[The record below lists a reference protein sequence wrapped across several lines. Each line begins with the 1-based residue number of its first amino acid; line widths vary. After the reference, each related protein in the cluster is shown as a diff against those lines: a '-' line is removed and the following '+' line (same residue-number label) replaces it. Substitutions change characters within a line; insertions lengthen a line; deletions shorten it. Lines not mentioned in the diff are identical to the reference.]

1 MRLLIFFGLMAA
13 LSGCATQS
21 GNLSARDAALMQDR
35 IDDLEAQS
43 IRLKTKAASLEKQL
57 LQLEERVTMLTRR
70 TSIDAREVVKIE
82 PESGV
87 SSHFERSAAAG
98 GDDVYQEIVISEE
111 KKRSYFGNPKSKSS
125 SSSESRLQPYENV
138 VTNDRLPSKSDASGS
153 NAASP
158 AAAASSPAISPMQF
172 YQEGIDL
179 YRQGNYE
186 AARTRFEKFLAARP
200 EESYIDNALYWIGE
214 CFYGAGLYHEAA
226 GYFHK
231 VIQEYPNANKV
242 PDALLKVSLTYQKLG
257 KNDSARDMLRYLM
270 EAYPGTE
277 AARIGKEKYE
287 AMRLS
292 DS

>member
-1 MRLLIFFGLMAA
+1 MRLLIFFGLAVA

-21 GNLSARDAALMQDR
+21 GSLSARDAALMQGR
-35 IDDLEAQS
+35 IDELEAQS

-125 SSSESRLQPYENV
+125 SPSESRLQPYENV

-158 AAAASSPAISPMQF
+158 AAVASSPAISPMQF

-186 AARTRFEKFLAARP
+186 AARTRFEKFLATRP

>member
-21 GNLSARDAALMQDR
+21 GNLSARDAALMQGR

-158 AAAASSPAISPMQF
+158 AAAASSPMQF